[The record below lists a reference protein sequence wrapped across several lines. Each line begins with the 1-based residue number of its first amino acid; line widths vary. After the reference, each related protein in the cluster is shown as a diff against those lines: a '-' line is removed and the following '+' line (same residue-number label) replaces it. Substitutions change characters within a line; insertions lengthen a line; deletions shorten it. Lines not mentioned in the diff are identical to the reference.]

1 MLGSL
6 YNRQHRTIIPYFLI
20 ITIGFVWPIFTDQNC
35 SAEIKAQSTP
45 PQEKVSYNRL
55 INESSPY
62 LMQHATNPVDWYPW
76 GKEAFDRARQKDK
89 PIFLS
94 VGYSTCHWCHVM
106 EHESFADPDVAEIL
120 NRNTPRRLKE
130 LPISSCDS
138 ETILVRQKDVYDGA
152 IPSGNSFALL
162 NLLRLAPFTRN
173 MKVMNNLP
181 TAYVCQDFLCKLP
194 TNSVT
199 RMQANL
205 KSTGG

>member
-1 MLGSL
+1 M
-6 YNRQHRTIIPYFLI
+6 
-20 ITIGFVWPIFTDQNC
+20 
-35 SAEIKAQSTP
+35 
-45 PQEKVSYNRL
+45 
-55 INESSPY
+55 
-62 LMQHATNPVDWYPW
+62 DWYPW
-76 GKEAFDRARQKDK
+76 GKEAFDRARQEDK

-106 EHESFADPDVAEIL
+106 EHESFADPDVAEIR

-138 ETILVRQKDVYDGA
+138 EMILVRQKDVYDGA
-152 IPSGNSFALL
+152 IPSGNSVALL

-173 MKVMNNLP
+173 MKAMNNLP

-199 RMQANL
+199 RTQANL
-205 KSTGG
+205 KPTGG